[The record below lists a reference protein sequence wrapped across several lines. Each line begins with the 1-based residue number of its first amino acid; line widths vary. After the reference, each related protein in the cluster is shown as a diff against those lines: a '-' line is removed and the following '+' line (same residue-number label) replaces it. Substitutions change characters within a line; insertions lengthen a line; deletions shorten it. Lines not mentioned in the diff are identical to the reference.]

1 MGGLL
6 PPDLWP
12 SSLSSIVASSSGI
25 VRLCTQGG
33 KGWEIVT
40 QKTDSI
46 LANCNSPQSPLA
58 WPRPPPHQMLCLS
71 LLPQAW
77 DEWYIH
83 FGCPMSIRG
92 IVLNSFNF
100 VNVNCQAWWD
110 GYIHLDSF
118 HYFQFGRWSSSAIV
132 VTTGFN
138 QTKAARGVWPP
149 VLGYQK
155 ISNLLTHQYH
165 LTLWYSGMCLAR
177 GRVHGNICI
186 NLALVAIC
194 LVFEQVQVLSFG
206 QQGDRDYKSCWI
218 RSCHILPYW
227 AHFLPVP
234 GGFARRTRVCMH
246 PSLVNSTKCISRR
259 TWGIDGPYATNS
271 NGSIACIR
279 ILNTSFQLPICAR
292 SDLTK
297 YWNLQSWFI
306 FNASLSTQK
315 AFQNVYYVAV
325 NRSQN

>member
-1 MGGLL
+1 
-6 PPDLWP
+6 
-12 SSLSSIVASSSGI
+12 
-25 VRLCTQGG
+25 
-33 KGWEIVT
+33 
-40 QKTDSI
+40 
-46 LANCNSPQSPLA
+46 
-58 WPRPPPHQMLCLS
+58 MLCLS

-194 LVFEQVQVLSFG
+194 LVFEQSASFVI
-206 QQGDRDYKSCWI
+206 WT
-218 RSCHILPYW
+218 
-227 AHFLPVP
+227 
-234 GGFARRTRVCMH
+234 TR
-246 PSLVNSTKCISRR
+246 
-259 TWGIDGPYATNS
+259 
-271 NGSIACIR
+271 
-279 ILNTSFQLPICAR
+279 
-292 SDLTK
+292 
-297 YWNLQSWFI
+297 
-306 FNASLSTQK
+306 
-315 AFQNVYYVAV
+315 
-325 NRSQN
+325 